1 MRRLIC
7 MDVLIT
13 GSEVWSAR
21 TTSRR
26 RMTLAGE
33 KKCRPMTASGRLVTE
48 AISSMFKPLV
58 LVARTAPGLAMASSR
73 VNTSF
78 LMSIRSNT
86 ASITR
91 SAEARSSSDSDP
103 VIICIRR
110 STSAIGNRPLRAL
123 RS

>member
-21 TTSRR
+21 TTSSR

-33 KKCRPMTASGRLVTE
+33 KKCRPITASGRPVTE

-58 LVARTAPGLAMASSR
+58 LVASTAPGLAMASSR

-103 VIICIRR
+103 VIIRIRR
-110 STSAIGNRPLRAL
+110 STSAMGNRPLRAL